1 MFEQTEDQLVE
12 PLIAP
17 PGPFEALADTQ
28 ESVLTQLPSGALGYC
43 QGHPCLTMHAGDQI
57 LAGLAQKL
65 FGHSY
70 RQTRKIP
77 LEQAAFLHSGSAR
90 L

>member
-1 MFEQTEDQLVE
+1 
-12 PLIAP
+12 
-17 PGPFEALADTQ
+17 
-28 ESVLTQLPSGALGYC
+28 
-43 QGHPCLTMHAGDQI
+43 MHAGDQI

-77 LEQAAFLHSGSAR
+77 PEQAAFLHSRFSPPLTEIEQGLTLPLR
-90 L
+90 FGRQ